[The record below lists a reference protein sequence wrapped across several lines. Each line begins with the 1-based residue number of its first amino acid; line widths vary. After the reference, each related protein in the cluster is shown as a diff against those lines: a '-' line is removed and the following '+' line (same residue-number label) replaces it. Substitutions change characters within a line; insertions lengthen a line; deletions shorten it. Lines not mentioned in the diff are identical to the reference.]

1 MREGL
6 PLAGA
11 FGLFAHLCLTGL
23 APHLEA
29 REDLAKARHAAL
41 EEQAEIEREIERLTL
56 QAEALNDPIYR
67 ERMRRA
73 LGPPPPGPP
82 RKPPPRA
89 LARPPAGQH
98 FTPRNEFVPKQP

>member
-73 LGPPPPGPP
+73 L
-82 RKPPPRA
+82 
-89 LARPPAGQH
+89 ARPPAGQH